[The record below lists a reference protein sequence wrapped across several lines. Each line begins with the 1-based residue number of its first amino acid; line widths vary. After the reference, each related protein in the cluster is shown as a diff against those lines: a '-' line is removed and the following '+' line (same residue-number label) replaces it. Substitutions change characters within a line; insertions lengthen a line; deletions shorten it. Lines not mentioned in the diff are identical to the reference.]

1 MSKWSIEESQN
12 WYSQNNWIVGCNYLP
27 SNAINQLEMF
37 QKETFDPEI
46 NKKELSWARQLGFNS
61 VRVYLHDLLWS
72 DPVGFSERL
81 NILLDICAS
90 LEIKPLLVLFDDCH
104 RPYPKLGVQP
114 KPVSGVH
121 NSGWKQSPGMA
132 IVNGIHEEQSNNLE
146 IIRLKKFVTEILN
159 NFKDDQ
165 RILMWDIY
173 NEPGQFGIGDKSL
186 TLLDLTWKW
195 AYEVRPSQPLTAC
208 LDGSVG
214 EGNIKLNA
222 ENSDIITFHTYEGE
236 KLQETIDKL
245 KVHKRPLICTEYMAR
260 EFGSTF
266 EFSLPIFKEN
276 NIGCYNWG
284 LVAGKSQT
292 HFGWSTIL
300 DLQKKKE
307 DGKFLEDGDDIPEPE
322 IWFHDILRKDGTAYN
337 ENEVEFIKAITT
349 RSE

>member
-37 QKETFDPEI
+37 QKETFDAEI

-186 TLLDLTWKW
+186 TLLELTWKW

>member
-1 MSKWSIEESQN
+1 
-12 WYSQNNWIVGCNYLP
+12 
-27 SNAINQLEMF
+27 
-37 QKETFDPEI
+37 
-46 NKKELSWARQLGFNS
+46 
-61 VRVYLHDLLWS
+61 
-72 DPVGFSERL
+72 
-81 NILLDICAS
+81 

-104 RPYPKLGVQP
+104 RPYPKLGEQP

-186 TLLDLTWKW
+186 TLLELTWKW

-337 ENEVEFIKAITT
+337 ENEVEFIKAITA